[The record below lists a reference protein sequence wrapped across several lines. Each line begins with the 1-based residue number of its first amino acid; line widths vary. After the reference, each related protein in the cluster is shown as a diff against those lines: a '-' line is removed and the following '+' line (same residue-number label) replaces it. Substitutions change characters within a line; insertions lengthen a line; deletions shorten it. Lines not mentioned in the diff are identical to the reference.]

1 MRILLVGNYALDNQ
15 SSMLRYADM
24 LCRQMMLRGHQVE
37 IIQPQCTIGNLVTQ
51 RTLRKWLGYVD
62 KYLFFPPKLRSR
74 SIAFDIVHVCDHS
87 NSMYL
92 PHTGGCP
99 VSVTCHDLLAIASAQ
114 GRYPEQKISFTGKV
128 QQRWILKH
136 LAAACNVVCVSA
148 NTARELAPFSNRAQ
162 NVSVIPNPLN
172 FHGSPAPEDDIR
184 QLRSRYGISA
194 EERYLFHIGGD
205 HWYKNRLG
213 VLRIFQLLDKTLRT
227 SGAPALRLVMAGEP
241 WSQKMRNFIT
251 ANDLGASVIEVV
263 HPSNEDLRALYSS
276 AIALLFPSLYEGF
289 GWPLIEAQSCGC
301 PVITSNRS
309 PMTEVAATAAL
320 YIDPEDESE
329 AAALIAANLD
339 SLHLRREAG
348 FRNAERFAPN
358 RIIPAYEEF
367 FMEVAQ
373 GKTQQ
378 TTACMTQTEPV
389 AKQQGAS

>member
-24 LCRQMMLRGHQVE
+24 LCHQMALRGHQVE
-37 IIQPQCTIGNLVTQ
+37 IIQPQCIIGNLVTQ

-62 KYLFFPPKLRSR
+62 KYLLFPPKLRSR
-74 SIAFDIVHVCDHS
+74 STAFDIVHVCDHS

-92 PHTGGCP
+92 PHTSGCP

-114 GRYPEQKISFTGKV
+114 GRYPEQKTSFTGKV

-136 LAAACNVVCVSA
+136 LAGACNVVCVSA
-148 NTARELAPFSNRAQ
+148 NTARELEPFSNRALQ

-172 FHGSPAPEDDIR
+172 FHGSPATEDDIR
-184 QLRSRYGISA
+184 QLRSRYGITA
-194 EERYLFHIGGD
+194 GERYLFHIGGD

-213 VLRIFQLLDKTLRT
+213 VLRIFHLLNKTLRT
-227 SGAPALRLVMAGEP
+227 SGAPALRLIMAGAP
-241 WSQKMRNFIT
+241 WSQKMHNFVI
-251 ANDLGASVIEVV
+251 ANDLGASVIEVI
-263 HPSNEDLRALYSS
+263 HPSNEDLRSLYSG
-276 AIALLFPSLYEGF
+276 ATALLFPSLYEGF

-309 PMTEVAATAAL
+309 PMTEVAANAAL
-320 YIDPEDESE
+320 YIDPENELE

-339 SLHLRREAG
+339 YLHLYREVG
-348 FRNAERFAPN
+348 LRNVERFAPN
-358 RIIPAYEEF
+358 QIIPAYEKF
-367 FMEVAQ
+367 FTHVAH

-378 TTACMTQTEPV
+378 STVCMVQN
-389 AKQQGAS
+389 